1 MDHDRDENAQV
12 EAARHGDA
20 DAFAALVGR
29 YQEVAFRAAYLVVR
43 DAATA
48 EDVAQEGFVRAY
60 QNLPTFRA
68 GEPFRPWL
76 LRIVTNLA
84 LNDVR
89 ARSRRLGLLERFG
102 RQPEA
107 TPPPPEALAIE
118 GEEQALLLAA
128 INELGP
134 DDRLVLYLRW
144 FLELP
149 ENEIARVIGKA
160 PGTVKSRLSRARGR
174 LRAVIEM
181 RYPGLR
187 PAGKGATRG

>member
-1 MDHDRDENAQV
+1 VDHDRDENAQV
-12 EAARHGDA
+12 EAARRGDA

-43 DAATA
+43 DAAAA

-60 QNLPTFRA
+60 QNLPTFHA

-89 ARSRRLGLLERFG
+89 ARGRRLGLLERFG

-107 TPPPPEALAIE
+107 PPPAPETIAIE
-118 GEEQALLLAA
+118 GEERALLLAA
-128 INELGP
+128 INELPP

-144 FLELP
+144 FLDLP
-149 ENEIARVIGKA
+149 EREIAGVIGKA
-160 PGTVKSRLSRARGR
+160 PGTVKSRLSRAGAR
-174 LRAVIEM
+174 LRSVIEA
-181 RYPGLR
+181 RYPALL
-187 PAGKGATRG
+187 PAREEATHA

>member
-1 MDHDRDENAQV
+1 VDHDRDEDAQV

-29 YQEVAFRAAYLVVR
+29 HQEVAFRAAYLVVR

-60 QNLPTFRA
+60 QNLRSFRA

-89 ARSRRLGLLERFG
+89 ARGRRLGLLERFG

-107 TPPPPEALAIE
+107 QPPRPDALAIE
-118 GEEQALLLAA
+118 GEEHALLLAA
-128 INELGP
+128 INELAP

-149 ENEIARVIGKA
+149 EIEIARVIGKA
-160 PGTVKSRLSRARGR
+160 PGTVKSRLSRAGGR
-174 LRAVIEM
+174 LRAVIET
-181 RYPGLR
+181 RYPALH
-187 PAGKGATRG
+187 PKSEEATRA